1 MEKKMFVKING
12 TLISVNDVVMV
23 NYINRETCEVFFR
36 SFGSGVTV
44 NCNGDELMELIRENA
59 IDLNTVK
66 EFTKELAGDL
76 MGSMMESLNDLQS

>member
-12 TLISVNDVVMV
+12 SLISVNDVVMV
-23 NYINRETCEVFFR
+23 NYINRETCEVYFR
-36 SFGSGVTV
+36 SLGSVTV

-66 EFTKELAGDL
+66 EFTKELTKDL
-76 MGSMMESLNDLQS
+76 MESMVDSMKDLQS